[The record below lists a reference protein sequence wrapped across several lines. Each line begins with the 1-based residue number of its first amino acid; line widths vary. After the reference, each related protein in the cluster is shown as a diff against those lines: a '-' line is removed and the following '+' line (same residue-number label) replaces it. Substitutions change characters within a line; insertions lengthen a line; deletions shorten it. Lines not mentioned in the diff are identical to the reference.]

1 MVVCSVKAG
10 GRYCCGYL
18 WVVGVPTVGI
28 CGEKSNSDGIWV
40 RKKTAMGVAV
50 SVVREG
56 RWWAFVVV

>member
-1 MVVCSVKAG
+1 
-10 GRYCCGYL
+10 
-18 WVVGVPTVGI
+18 VVGVTTVGI

-56 RWWAFVVV
+56 RCWAFVVV